1 MIKSQNQYAHR
12 SGNINNTITNRNP
25 QPPFRELDDVMRI
38 GKYKGRK
45 IQTLPKDYIKWL
57 LSNFKLDYGKE
68 MRLRK
73 LL

>member
-1 MIKSQNQYAHR
+1 MRKTEHLVQQR
-12 SGNINNTITNRNP
+12 SGYINGTLNNRNP
-25 QPPFRELDDVMRI
+25 QPPFRELDNVMRI